1 MAVTDL
7 IRAYHNLIKR
17 EYRKI
22 VDPNT
27 KALRPYLDPKDSML
41 SLEEIKRITKE
52 DKHLQRLR
60 DLGFLV
66 KLDEDHYRSLHMDV
80 AIRSATLKTYYLGL
94 DYIISPR
101 LNIYEIPIPSERDRT
116 LKARISKNLYESEL
130 YRRIEGF
137 FNDPEISEIYRE
149 IIDRYFAFFAPT
161 GGLDVFQVLALI
173 TMLKEN
179 ERYKKKS
186 YIVSAPTGAG
196 KTEVFL
202 LYSLAKVLRDKA
214 QGTSSNVLLVY
225 PRKALAIDQA
235 GRVMKL
241 LYLTNEILE
250 EYDKKD
256 LRITFGIRDGETP
269 RRYKLVETMR
279 SEIPYFRGLNCPLC
293 RENSGLLYKLKKR
306 RITVECEKGEHKF
319 NFVRPTRESLGES
332 PPDFLLSNMWAVE
345 WRLVETKEKQNDIN
359 VDYFENLSLL
369 VVDEAHEYNG
379 LSGGLVSALLRN
391 IVETSSKPDFE
402 IILSSATLPNPE
414 SFGKKLTGMDDIVN
428 IDFNRVI
435 KDINFEGT
443 RLVLMGVYDILPMYS
458 WNTYSQL
465 WAILMAFLNYVYT
478 VQNKGYTPQS
488 IIFIQNIKEIRR
500 ALRGVEESISLGE
513 PKDHIITISDPFDP
527 YSYAH
532 YIEDS
537 DFKES
542 LIEKL
547 KTEGKLK
554 ELENKIQEMHSE
566 VSVNKRREVIS
577 ELNKETRSNIGA
589 VFSTSTLEVGVDYS
603 NVSFILNCGVDSP
616 ISLRQ
621 RIGRGGRGPNTL
633 KTVLGIILT
642 KKVPSETFLIHDINI
657 WEKLDPLGGYFGE
670 ELLVSFENPQIL
682 TRYALTKAL
691 IKMAKMGQETYSSGR
706 KTINN
711 KQRLS
716 EFLDNLLAYL
726 DEEFRG

>member
-7 IRAYHNLIKR
+7 IRTYHNLIKR

-22 VDPNT
+22 VDQNT
-27 KALRPYLDPKDSML
+27 KTLRPYLDPENSTL
-41 SLEEIKRITKE
+41 SIEEIKEITKE
-52 DKHLQRLR
+52 DKYFQGLR

-66 KLDEDHYRSLHMDV
+66 KLDEDHYRSLHMDA
-80 AIRSATLKTYYLGL
+80 AIRSAALRTYYLGL
-94 DYIISPR
+94 EYIISPR

-116 LKARISKNLYESEL
+116 LRPRISTNLYESEL

-149 IIDRYFAFFAPT
+149 IINSYFAFFAPT

-214 QGTSSNVLLVY
+214 QGIPSNVLLVY

-250 EYDKKD
+250 RYDKKD
-256 LRITFGIRDGETP
+256 LKMTFGIRDGETP
-269 RRYKLVETMR
+269 RRYELIETMR
-279 SEIPYFRGLNCPLC
+279 SEVPYFRGLNCPLC
-293 RENSGLLYKLKKR
+293 REDSGLLYKMEKQ

-319 NFVRPTRESLGES
+319 DFVCPTRESLGRS
-332 PPDFLLSNMWAVE
+332 SPDFLLSNMWAVE
-345 WRLVETKEKQNDIN
+345 WRLVETREKQNDIN
-359 VDYFENLSLL
+359 VSYFEDLSLL

-379 LSGGLVSALLRN
+379 LGGGLVSALLRN
-391 IVETSSKPDFE
+391 IIETSSKPDFE

-414 SFGKKLTGMDDIVN
+414 SFGKKLTGIDDVVN
-428 IDFNRVI
+428 VDFNRVVREI
-435 KDINFEGT
+435 RFEGT
-443 RLVLMGVYDILPMYS
+443 RLVLMGVYDILPIYS

-465 WAILMAFLNYVYT
+465 WAILMAFLSHVYT

-513 PKDHIITISDPFDP
+513 PRDHIITISDPFDP
-527 YSYAH
+527 YSYVH
-532 YIEDS
+532 YVENGDL
-537 DFKES
+537 KES

-547 KTEGKLK
+547 RTEGKLE
-554 ELENKIQEMHSE
+554 ELENKIQEMHSK
-566 VSVNKRREVIS
+566 VPINKRREVIS
-577 ELNKETRSNIGA
+577 ELNKGTKSKIGA

-603 NVSFILNCGVDSP
+603 NVSFILNCGVDTP

-621 RIGRGGRGPNTL
+621 RVGRGGRGPHTL
-633 KTVLGIILT
+633 RTVLGIILT
-642 KKVPSETFLIHDINI
+642 KKVPSETFLIHDIDI
-657 WEKLDPLGGYFGE
+657 WKKLDPLGKYLGE
-670 ELLVSFENPQIL
+670 ELLVSFENPQVL
-682 TRYALTKAL
+682 ARYALTKAL
-691 IKMAKMGQETYSSGR
+691 IKMAKNGQETYSSGR
-706 KTINN
+706 KTIDNE
-711 KQRLS
+711 QRLS
-716 EFLDNLLAYL
+716 EFLKNLLIHL